1 MEFEVPLRYQS
12 GVVLHV
18 VLAVFAL
25 LSLGLLLWQFLVA
38 LRFPLHRRQVD
49 PGFAPGVTLLKPLK
63 GCDAETT
70 SCLRS
75 WFEQR
80 YAGPVQIL
88 LGVASPD
95 DPVCGVARELLAQFP
110 GVDAELVLCSQSLGS
125 NAKVSSLAQ
134 LEGRAR
140 HDVIVISDA
149 DVRVPPDL
157 LANAVAPLRDPAVGL
172 VNCFYRLGNPA
183 NPAMRLE
190 AIAVN
195 ADFWSQVLQSRSLQ
209 PMDFALG
216 AVMTT
221 TRRHLAAI
229 GGFASLLEFLADDYQ
244 LGHQIARTG
253 ARLELS
259 TVVVECRSAPL
270 PWREVWAH
278 QVRWARTVRV
288 CQPVPYFF
296 SVLHN
301 PTFWPLLW
309 LALRPSLLSGAVFA
323 AGVVLRLWIT
333 RQTLRRLTPEASASF
348 FWLAPIKDL
357 FQLLLWALAFGGR
370 HVLWRG
376 QRLRVVRGGRLERE
390 SGL

>member
-1 MEFEVPLRYQS
+1 MEFAPALGYET
-12 GVVLHV
+12 GVALNVI
-18 VLAVFAL
+18 LAVFAF

-38 LRFPLHRRQVD
+38 RCFPLHQRQAD
-49 PGFAPGVTLLKPLK
+49 PGFVPGVTLLKPLK
-63 GCDAETT
+63 GCDAETLT
-70 SCLRS
+70 CLRS
-75 WFEQR
+75 WFEQG
-80 YAGPVQIL
+80 YAGPMQML
-88 LGVASPD
+88 LGVASPE
-95 DPVCGVARELLAQFP
+95 DPVCRVVRDLLAQYP
-110 GVDAELVLCSQSLGS
+110 AVDAELVLCTASLGS

-140 HDVIVISDA
+140 HDILVISDA
-149 DVRVPPDL
+149 DVRVPSDL
-157 LANAVAPLRDPAVGL
+157 VANAVAPLRDPAVGL
-172 VNCFYRLGNPA
+172 VNCFYRLGNPV
-183 NPAMRLE
+183 NLAMRLE

-229 GGFASLLEFLADDYQ
+229 GGFASLLDFLADDYQ

-253 ARLELS
+253 ARLELA

-270 PWREVWAH
+270 PWRDVWAH

-288 CQPVPYFF
+288 CQPLPYFL

-309 LALRPSLLSGAVFA
+309 LLLRPSPLSGTVFA
-323 AGVVLRLWIT
+323 AGLVLRLWIT
-333 RQTLRRLTPEASASF
+333 RQTLRRFAPDTSPDD
-348 FWLAPIKDL
+348 FWLGPGKDL
-357 FQLLLWALAFGGR
+357 LQMALWALAFGGR

-376 QRLRVVRGGRLERE
+376 QRLRVVRGGRLEKE
-390 SGL
+390 T